1 MAVRSCV
8 SVWVVSFF
16 ESALTSCG
24 RPSAAGGMTNF
35 HQETAHLPVT
45 VMEAVSAG
53 LPRKFEATEAEPYF
67 RKAVELEPLNGDVR
81 DGCG

>member
-1 MAVRSCV
+1 
-8 SVWVVSFF
+8 
-16 ESALTSCG
+16 
-24 RPSAAGGMTNF
+24 MTNF

-53 LPRKFEATEAEPYF
+53 LPRKFEATEAEPFF